1 MKQLGMWE
9 TMVILIGAVVRI
21 LTIRAI
27 ARVNYVERLENEK
40 AKRNNRFDN

>member
-9 TMVILIGAVVRI
+9 TLVILIGAVVRI

-40 AKRNNRFDN
+40 AERNNRFDN